1 MKTLFTFAIASA
13 LTLGSLAANASDDLK
28 ANSEVK
34 ANFKK
39 VNVLLKEGV
48 GQAKI
53 AILDPDGKKLHQRK
67 VKVSG
72 QDLVIPYNLNELPCG
87 EYTVQ
92 ILTDEEMVEYTVE
105 TFEKPQE
112 TVEMPLVAFA
122 KEIEGNAINLTV
134 VGLDEPGVEVTLRY
148 AESGRVIVKEDIF
161 QPEGFQKSYRL
172 KGVTPEDVYVQVKD
186 AKGRSK
192 TLYFE

>member
-13 LTLGSLAANASDDLK
+13 LTFSSLAANASDDLK

-48 GQAKI
+48 GDAKV
-53 AILDPDGKKLHQRK
+53 AILDPSGKKLHQRK
-67 VKVSG
+67 VHVEGK
-72 QDLVIPYNLNELPCG
+72 DVILPYNLNELPCG

-92 ILTDEEMVEYTVE
+92 ILTEDEKVEYTVA
-105 TFEKPQE
+105 TFEKPTKAVE
-112 TVEMPLVAFA
+112 TPLVAFA
-122 KEIEGNAINLTV
+122 EEVDGNAINLTV
-134 VGLDEPGVEVTLRY
+134 VGLEEPGVEVTLKY

-161 QPEGFQKSYRL
+161 QPEGFQKKYILQGMS
-172 KGVTPEDVYVQVKD
+172 PDDVYFELKD
-186 AKGRSK
+186 AKGRSR

>member
-13 LTLGSLAANASDDLK
+13 LTLSSLAANASDDLK

-48 GQAKI
+48 GDAKV
-53 AILDPDGKKLHQRK
+53 AILDPNGKKLHQRK
-67 VKVSG
+67 VHVEG
-72 QDLVIPYNLNELPCG
+72 QDMIIPYNLNELPCG

-92 ILTDEEMVEYTVE
+92 ILTEDEKVEYTVE
-105 TFEKPQE
+105 TFEKPAKSE
-112 TVEMPLVAFA
+112 EMPLVAFA
-122 KEIEGNAINLTV
+122 KEIDGNGIHLTV
-134 VGLDEPGVEVTLRY
+134 VGLEEPGVEVTLRY
-148 AESGRVIVKEDIF
+148 AESGRVIVQEDIF
-161 QPEGFQKSYRL
+161 QPEGFQKNYRL
-172 KGVTPEDVYVQVKD
+172 KGVSAEDVYVQVKD

>member
-13 LTLGSLAANASDDLK
+13 LTLSSLAANASDDLK
-28 ANSEVK
+28 SNSEVK

-48 GQAKI
+48 GQAKV
-53 AILDPDGKKLHQRK
+53 AILDPNGKKLHQRK
-67 VKVSG
+67 VNVTG
-72 QDLVIPYNLNELPCG
+72 QDVVIPYNLKDLPCG
-87 EYTVQ
+87 EYTVR
-92 ILTDEEMVEYTVE
+92 IITEDEKVEYSVE
-105 TFEKPQE
+105 TFEKTE
-112 TVEMPLVAFA
+112 TPASPLVAYA

-134 VGLDEPGVEVTLRY
+134 VGLEEPGVEVTLRY
-148 AESGRVIVKEDIF
+148 AESGRVMLREDIF
-161 QPEGFQKSYRL
+161 QPAGFQKNYRL
-172 KGVTPEDVYVQVKD
+172 VGVSAEDVYVELKD